1 VHAEKLKR
9 FYKRDYYN
17 GAKESMETVYQSKP
31 KVEVNVKKTVT
42 SSDSSSSSEDDVP
55 ADVVIPKAMDDRIL
69 EVPMYTNGPSKQFE
83 AVVPVSV
90 KEKTGDPTSHIPIDK
105 SLSYIPGIKE
115 LPSSTSKII
124 SPRMKGLMQKFK
136 PKDVSSRS
144 ASSNRTNS
152 SSSSE
157 SDKPV
162 KRKAVK
168 PAFEEKDRIRGRS
181 RKRAVKKYYSSSA
194 SGSLSS

>member
-83 AVVPVSV
+83 AVV
-90 KEKTGDPTSHIPIDK
+90 
-105 SLSYIPGIKE
+105 L
-115 LPSSTSKII
+115 
-124 SPRMKGLMQKFK
+124 
-136 PKDVSSRS
+136 
-144 ASSNRTNS
+144 
-152 SSSSE
+152 
-157 SDKPV
+157 
-162 KRKAVK
+162 
-168 PAFEEKDRIRGRS
+168 
-181 RKRAVKKYYSSSA
+181 
-194 SGSLSS
+194 